1 MIEEYSI
8 NENMSDLDLI
18 FHSVSKENVVR
29 QNIDTTN
36 LILENLRKNTTKS
49 RRKLMITFD
58 GYDNDKREV
67 YEIDEIRKYV
77 AKIFEKNYDLF
88 YYLTSLDNNDSIIL
102 ACIGNL
108 MNIKYDN
115 YNRIKLIIDTPDDI
129 RTKIANGILT
139 ACKFNVK
146 VAEEIVKKLFNCDNE
161 EV

>member
-1 MIEEYSI
+1 MFKKFTI
-8 NENMSDLDLI
+8 NENLSDLDLI
-18 FHSVSKENVVR
+18 FHSVSKNEVISNDIETLNSVLA
-29 QNIDTTN
+29 Q
-36 LILENLRKNTTKS
+36 LRANKEKS